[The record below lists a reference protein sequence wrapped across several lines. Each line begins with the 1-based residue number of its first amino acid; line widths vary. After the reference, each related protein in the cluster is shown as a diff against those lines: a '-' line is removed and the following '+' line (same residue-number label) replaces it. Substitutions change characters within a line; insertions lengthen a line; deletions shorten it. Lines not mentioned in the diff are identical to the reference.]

1 MAKKP
6 PLYPHVPKSR
16 GGEEYW
22 TEREVNE
29 LIWWFDTAV
38 LARNI
43 LETLKEEGAKP
54 TVKNAKA
61 VWLDF
66 LETELPDG
74 LVKSVRAL
82 IDKGELE
89 TKENLTPG

>member
-1 MAKKP
+1 MPKKE
-6 PLYPHVPKSR
+6 PLYPHVLKSR

-29 LIWWFDTAV
+29 LINWIDTGV

>member
-1 MAKKP
+1 MARKE
-6 PLYPHVPKSR
+6 PLYPHVPKSKKR
-16 GGEEYW
+16 EEIW
-22 TEREVNE
+22 TEKEVNE
-29 LIWWFDTAV
+29 LIYWFETAA
-38 LARNI
+38 LARTI
-43 LETLKEEGAKP
+43 LETLDEGGAKP
-54 TVKNAKA
+54 TVQNAKA

-89 TKENLTPG
+89 TKQGT

>member
-1 MAKKP
+1 MAKKE

-16 GGEEYW
+16 RGEETW

-29 LIWWFDTAV
+29 LIYWFDTAS

-43 LETLKEEGAKP
+43 LGTLEEEGAKP

-74 LVKSVRAL
+74 LVKSIRAL
-82 IDKGELE
+82 IGKGELE
-89 TKENLTPG
+89 TK

>member
-1 MAKKP
+1 MAKKE
-6 PLYPHVPKSR
+6 PLYPHVPKSKKR
-16 GGEEYW
+16 EEIW
-22 TEREVNE
+22 TEKEVNA
-29 LIWWFDTAV
+29 LVYWFATAA
-38 LARNI
+38 LARTI
-43 LETLKEEGAKP
+43 LETLDEEGAKP
-54 TVKNAKA
+54 TVQNAKA

-89 TKENLTPG
+89 TKQGT

>member
-1 MAKKP
+1 MPKKE
-6 PLYPHVPKSR
+6 PLYPHMPKSKR
-16 GGEEYW
+16 QEEIW
-22 TEREVNE
+22 TEKEVNE
-29 LIWWFDTAV
+29 LIYWFDTAV
-38 LARNI
+38 LARTI
-43 LETLKEEGAKP
+43 LELLEEEGAKP

-66 LETELPDG
+66 LETELSDG

-89 TKENLTPG
+89 TKQGT

>member
-1 MAKKP
+1 MPKKE
-6 PLYPHVPKSR
+6 PLYPHVPKSKKR
-16 GGEEYW
+16 EEIW

-29 LIWWFDTAV
+29 LTWWFDTTT
-38 LARNI
+38 LARTI
-43 LETLKEEGAKP
+43 LETLDEEGAKS

-89 TKENLTPG
+89 TKQVT